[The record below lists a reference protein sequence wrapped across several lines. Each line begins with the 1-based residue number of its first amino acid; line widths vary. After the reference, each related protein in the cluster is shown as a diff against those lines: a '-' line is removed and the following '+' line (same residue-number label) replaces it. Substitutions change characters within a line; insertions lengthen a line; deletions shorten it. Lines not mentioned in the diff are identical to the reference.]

1 MKESKVLSG
10 FEPTAVRGK
19 WFEVNDLNHSA
30 TDAPILRLE
39 KYKKKLN
46 MHF

>member
-19 WFEVNDLNHSA
+19 WFAVNDLNAFNNFEEYMS
-30 TDAPILRLE
+30 R
-39 KYKKKLN
+39 
-46 MHF
+46 